1 MSTPAASNREALS
14 LSPVIDSFYQ
24 PGVLTDVRD
33 AADRLSSVLDHLL
46 AQLAMISGGGYEN
59 FMSYSEQI
67 QANYLYG
74 CSKQAQEAVDLL
86 RIVHPAVYRSEH

>member
-1 MSTPAASNREALS
+1 
-14 LSPVIDSFYQ
+14 
-24 PGVLTDVRD
+24 
-33 AADRLSSVLDHLL
+33 
-46 AQLAMISGGGYEN
+46 MISGGGYEN